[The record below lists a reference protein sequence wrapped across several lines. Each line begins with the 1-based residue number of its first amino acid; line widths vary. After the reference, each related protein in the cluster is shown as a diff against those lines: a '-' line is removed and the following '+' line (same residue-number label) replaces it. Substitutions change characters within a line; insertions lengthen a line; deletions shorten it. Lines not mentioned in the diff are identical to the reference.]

1 VYRAQLWVDP
11 GFSAS
16 TYDEHAFALT
26 LNYQRALQGRAIA
39 ERSIQ
44 EIKRQVPIDAEQETR
59 WLAAMGATFPNVQ
72 EHDRLTGLHQPGS
85 AARLLVQWACTRYAV
100 GCKLQCPLF
109 SASGCIR
116 PPVNQPLRLA
126 LLAGVTRL
134 GNGVAMT
141 SLLTWQNG
149 WRYGLMGAPL
159 AFVALPLYVLL
170 PNHYAREFGVPLAS
184 LGATLLAVRPGR
196 HGD

>member
-1 VYRAQLWVDP
+1 MLMHPLLPDPDRRRCLLGTGVWLAGGGATQLALANPVSAWPEISGHLPAATLAGSGQLRFFGLAVYRAQLWVDP

-44 EIKRQVPIDAEQETR
+44 EIKRQVPIAAEQETR

-85 AARLLVQWACTRYAV
+85 AARFWFNGRALGTLLDAS
-100 GCKLQCPLF
+100 F
-109 SASGCIR
+109 SARFFGIWLHPATSE
-116 PPVNQPLRLA
+116 PALRLA
-126 LLAGVTRL
+126 LLAGVTR
-134 GNGVAMT
+134 
-141 SLLTWQNG
+141 
-149 WRYGLMGAPL
+149 
-159 AFVALPLYVLL
+159 
-170 PNHYAREFGVPLAS
+170 
-184 LGATLLAVRPGR
+184 
-196 HGD
+196 